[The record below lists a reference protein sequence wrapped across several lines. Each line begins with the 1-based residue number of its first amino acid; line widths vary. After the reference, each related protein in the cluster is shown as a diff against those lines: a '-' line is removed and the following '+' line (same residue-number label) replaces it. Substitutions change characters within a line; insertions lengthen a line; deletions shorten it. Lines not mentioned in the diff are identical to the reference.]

1 MNKMLV
7 GTVTSIGEQAIS
19 KKDPIII
26 LFGEQATKDLR
37 SVSIIQS
44 FKEGQEKVK
53 LMPGKSVFFDD
64 QEYTILEVG
73 SLANEHLNTIGHV
86 TLHFS
91 EVPSEDRLASGLYL
105 KPFKVPKIKVGSMIH
120 YAK

>member
-1 MNKMLV
+1 MLV
-7 GTVTSIGEQAIS
+7 GKVKAIGEHAIS

-26 LFGEQATKDLR
+26 LFGEQATEDLR

-44 FKEGQEKVK
+44 FKEDQSRVELK
-53 LMPGKSVFFDD
+53 PGYSVFFDD

-73 SLANEHLNTIGHV
+73 SLANENLNTIGHV
-86 TLHFS
+86 TLDFS
-91 EVPSEDRLASGLYL
+91 EVPSEDRLASGVYL
-105 KPFKVPKIKVGSMIH
+105 KPFKLPKIEIGTIIH

>member
-1 MNKMLV
+1 MLV
-7 GTVTSIGEQAIS
+7 STVTSIGKYAIS

-26 LFGEQATKDLR
+26 LFGEQATEDLR

-44 FKEGQEKVK
+44 FKENQSRVE
-53 LMPGKSVFFDD
+53 LEPGKSVFFDD

-73 SLANEHLNTIGHV
+73 SLANENLNTIGHV
-86 TLHFS
+86 TLDFS
-91 EVPSEDRLASGLYL
+91 EVPEEDRLANGLYL
-105 KPFKVPKIKVGSMIH
+105 TPFKLPKIEIGSTIH

>member
-1 MNKMLV
+1 MLV
-7 GTVTSIGEQAIS
+7 GTVISIGEQAIS

-26 LFGEQATKDLR
+26 LFGEQATEDLR

-44 FKEGQEKVK
+44 FKEDRDKVELTIGQ
-53 LMPGKSVFFDD
+53 SVFFDN
-64 QEYTILEVG
+64 QEYIILEVG
-73 SLANEHLNTIGHV
+73 SLANENLNTIGHV
-86 TLHFS
+86 TLDFS

-105 KPFKVPKIKVGSMIH
+105 KPFKVPKIEVGSIIH

>member
-1 MNKMLV
+1 MLV

-26 LFGEQATKDLR
+26 LFGEQATEDLR

-44 FKEGQEKVK
+44 FKENQDRVELKPGQ
-53 LMPGKSVFFDD
+53 SVFFDD

-73 SLANEHLNTIGHV
+73 ALANENLNTIGHV
-86 TLHFS
+86 TVDFS

-105 KPFKVPKIKVGSMIH
+105 KPFKLPKIEIGSTIH